1 MENMKR
7 NVAILATC
15 QAASLTVNLTVI
27 ALAGLVG
34 YSLAENKALAT
45 LPISTF
51 VIGVALS
58 TIPAAQWMRIVGRRR
73 GFMTGALAG
82 MLGAVVCSYSVF
94 IGNFWVYCLGTLLLG
109 TQNAFGQQYR
119 FAAAD
124 SSTPAFRAKAISF
137 VLAAGIV
144 GGVLGPESTKF
155 TKELFAPYSF
165 LGTYLAVIV
174 LCAIVILLL
183 TQLRIPELTA
193 EERQEKGRPLSEIVR
208 QPAFFVAVLGA
219 MVGYAVMNLVM
230 TAGPLA
236 MIAHDISYSDTIF
249 VVEWHVVGMFAP
261 SFFTGYL
268 INRFGVLSI
277 MIAGAACLL
286 VAVLAAVTGLTI
298 YNFWLGLFL
307 LGVGWN
313 FMFIGG
319 TTLLTESY
327 SPAEKAKTQGLNDF
341 LIFGSVACAS
351 LSSGGLLHV
360 FGWNAV
366 NVGAVPFLL
375 IASVAIVWLMLKRR
389 RATGVSQ
396 SA

>member
-277 MIAGAACLL
+277 MIAGVACLL

>member
-45 LPISTF
+45 LPVSTF

-155 TKELFAPYSF
+155 TKDLFAPYSF

-174 LCAIVILLL
+174 LCAIVMLLL
-183 TQLRIPELTA
+183 TQLRVPELTA
-193 EERQEKGRPLSEIVR
+193 EERKEKGRPLSEIAR
-208 QPAFFVAVLGA
+208 QPVFFVAVVGA

-236 MIAHDISYSDTIF
+236 MAGCDIS
-249 VVEWHVVGMFAP
+249 
-261 SFFTGYL
+261 
-268 INRFGVLSI
+268 
-277 MIAGAACLL
+277 
-286 VAVLAAVTGLTI
+286 
-298 YNFWLGLFL
+298 
-307 LGVGWN
+307 
-313 FMFIGG
+313 
-319 TTLLTESY
+319 
-327 SPAEKAKTQGLNDF
+327 
-341 LIFGSVACAS
+341 
-351 LSSGGLLHV
+351 
-360 FGWNAV
+360 
-366 NVGAVPFLL
+366 
-375 IASVAIVWLMLKRR
+375 
-389 RATGVSQ
+389 
-396 SA
+396 

>member
-15 QAASLTVNLTVI
+15 QAASLMVNLTVI

-193 EERQEKGRPLSEIVR
+193 EERQEKGRPLFEIVR
-208 QPAFFVAVLGA
+208 QPVFFVAVLGA

>member
-208 QPAFFVAVLGA
+208 QPVFFVAVLGA

>member
-1 MENMKR
+1 MEYMKR

-15 QAASLTVNLTVI
+15 QAVSLTVNLTVI

-34 YSLAENKALAT
+34 HSLADNKALAT
-45 LPISTF
+45 LPVSTF
-51 VIGVALS
+51 IIGVAIS
-58 TIPAAQWMRIVGRRR
+58 TIPAAQWMRIVGRSR
-73 GFMTGALAG
+73 GFMTGAMVG
-82 MLGAVVCSYSVF
+82 VFGAIVCSYAVYVVD
-94 IGNFWVYCLGTLLLG
+94 FWIYCLGTALLG

-119 FAAAD
+119 FAAAE
-124 SSTPAFRAKAISF
+124 SSTPEFKAKAISF

-144 GGVLGPESTKF
+144 GGVLGPESTKY
-155 TKELFAPYSF
+155 TKDLFAPYSF
-165 LGTYLAVIV
+165 LGTYLVVII
-174 LCAIVILLL
+174 LCVMVIALL
-183 TQLRIPELTA
+183 TQLRIPELSE
-193 EERQEKGRPLSEIVR
+193 EERLEKGRPLSKIIR
-208 QPAFFVAVLGA
+208 QPVFIVTVLGA

-236 MIAHDISYSDTIF
+236 MIACDISYSSTIF
-249 VVEWHVVGMFAP
+249 VVEWHVIGMFAP

-268 INRFGVLSI
+268 INRYGVLQI
-277 MIAGAACLL
+277 MITGALFLFA
-286 VAVLAAVTGLTI
+286 AVVAAVTGITL
-298 YNFWLGLFL
+298 YNFWLALFL
-307 LGVGWN
+307 LGIGWN

-341 LIFGSVACAS
+341 MVFGSVALAS

-375 IASVAIVWLMLKRR
+375 LATGTTFWLLLKRR
-389 RATGVSQ
+389 REIHSRTA
-396 SA
+396 A

>member
-1 MENMKR
+1 MPYMKR
-7 NVAILATC
+7 NVAILAAC
-15 QAASLTVNLTVI
+15 QAVLLTVNLTVI

-45 LPISTF
+45 LPVSTF
-51 VIGVALS
+51 IIGVALS
-58 TIPAAQWMRIVGRRR
+58 TIPASQWMRIVGRQR
-73 GFMTGALAG
+73 GFMSGAMVG
-82 MLGAVVCSYSVF
+82 ILGAVVCSYAVYTV
-94 IGNFWVYCLGTLLLG
+94 NFWLYCFGTLLLG

-119 FAAAD
+119 FAAAE
-124 SSTPAFRAKAISF
+124 SSSPEFKAKAISW

-144 GGVLGPESTKF
+144 GGVLGPESTKI
-155 TKELFAPYSF
+155 TKDLFAPYSF

-174 LCAIVILLL
+174 LCAIAMLLL
-183 TQLRIPELTA
+183 TQLRIPNLTA
-193 EERQEKGRPLSEIVR
+193 EERKEKGRPLSEIVR
-208 QPAFFVAVLGA
+208 QPVFIVAMLGA

-236 MIAHDISYSDTIF
+236 MVACDISYSKTIF

-261 SFFTGYL
+261 SFFTGHL
-268 INRFGVLSI
+268 INRYGVLNI
-277 MIAGAACLL
+277 MVTG
-286 VAVLAAVTGLTI
+286 AVLLFASVTAAVTGITM
-298 YNFWLGLFL
+298 YNFWLALFL

-319 TTLLTESY
+319 TTLLTECY
-327 SPAEKAKTQGLNDF
+327 APAEKAKVQGLNDF
-341 LIFGSVACAS
+341 MVFGSVACAS

-366 NVGAVPFLL
+366 NAGALPFLA
-375 IASVAIVWLMLKRR
+375 IATAATMWLLFKRR
-389 RATGVSQ
+389 RATEASQ

>member
-1 MENMKR
+1 MEFMKR

-34 YSLAENKALAT
+34 HSLAENKALAT
-45 LPISTF
+45 LPVSTF
-51 VIGVALS
+51 IIGVALS

-82 MLGAVVCSYSVF
+82 LLGAIVCSYSVY
-94 IGNFWVYCLGTLLLG
+94 IGSFWVYCLGTLMLG

-124 SSTPAFRAKAISF
+124 SSTPEFRAKAISF

-144 GGVLGPESTKF
+144 GGVLGPESSKYTKD
-155 TKELFAPYSF
+155 LFAPYSF
-165 LGTYLAVIV
+165 LGTYLVVIA
-174 LCAIVILLL
+174 LCAIVMLLL

-193 EERQEKGRPLSEIVR
+193 EEKREKGRPLSEIVR
-208 QPAFFVAVLGA
+208 QPVFFVAVLGA

-236 MIAHDISYSDTIF
+236 MTACNISYSDTIF

-268 INRFGVLSI
+268 INRFGVLNI
-277 MIAGAACLL
+277 MITGALFLL
-286 VAVLAAVTGLTI
+286 VAVVAALTGITI
-298 YNFWLGLFL
+298 YNFWVALFL

-341 LIFGSVACAS
+341 LVFGSVACAS

-366 NVGAVPFLL
+366 NAGAMPFLL
-375 IASVAIVWLMLKRR
+375 IALVAIVWLILKRR
-389 RATGVSQ
+389 RTTEARQ
-396 SA
+396 SV

>member
-1 MENMKR
+1 MEFMKR
-7 NVAILATC
+7 NVAILAAC
-15 QAASLTVNLTVI
+15 QAASLTINLSVI

-34 YSLAENKALAT
+34 YSLAENKGLAT
-45 LPISTF
+45 LPVSTF
-51 VIGVALS
+51 MIGVALS

-73 GFMTGALAG
+73 GFMTGALIG
-82 MLGAVVCSYSVF
+82 MFGAIVCSYSVF
-94 IGNFWVYCLGTLLLG
+94 IGSFWLYCLGTYMLG

-144 GGVLGPESTKF
+144 GGVLGPESSKYTKD
-155 TKELFAPYSF
+155 LFAPYSF
-165 LGTYLAVIV
+165 LGTYLIVIA
-174 LCAIVILLL
+174 LCALIMLLL

-193 EERQEKGRPLSEIVR
+193 AERREKGRPLSEIVR
-208 QPAFFVAVLGA
+208 QPVFFVAVLGA

-236 MIAHDISYSDTIF
+236 MTACNISYSDTIF

-261 SFFTGYL
+261 SFFTGHL
-268 INRFGVLSI
+268 INRYGVLNI
-277 MIAGAACLL
+277 MITGALCLL
-286 VAVLAAVTGLTI
+286 VAVVAAVTGITI
-298 YNFWLGLFL
+298 YNFWLALFL

-319 TTLLTESY
+319 STLLTDSY

-341 LIFGSVACAS
+341 LVFGSAACAS

-366 NVGAVPFLL
+366 NVGGMPFLL
-375 IASVAIVWLMLKRR
+375 IASVAIVWLILKRR
-389 RATGVSQ
+389 RATEANQ

>member
-208 QPAFFVAVLGA
+208 QPVFFVAVLGA

-277 MIAGAACLL
+277 MIAGVACLL

>member
-1 MENMKR
+1 
-7 NVAILATC
+7 
-15 QAASLTVNLTVI
+15 
-27 ALAGLVG
+27 
-34 YSLAENKALAT
+34 
-45 LPISTF
+45 
-51 VIGVALS
+51 
-58 TIPAAQWMRIVGRRR
+58 
-73 GFMTGALAG
+73 
-82 MLGAVVCSYSVF
+82 
-94 IGNFWVYCLGTLLLG
+94 
-109 TQNAFGQQYR
+109 
-119 FAAAD
+119 
-124 SSTPAFRAKAISF
+124 
-137 VLAAGIV
+137 
-144 GGVLGPESTKF
+144 
-155 TKELFAPYSF
+155 
-165 LGTYLAVIV
+165 V

-208 QPAFFVAVLGA
+208 QPVFFVAVLGA